1 MNETISKVEKTDVEA
16 PVIEAG
22 GTVIVF
28 QRHEKYDR
36 SKGVDTT
43 GSIMAFPEDVE
54 DTRERD
60 REFFREVLGNESDGE
75 TMVLFIGSPTQY
87 AGGGHRSMETAQL
100 AADAAIE
107 IMEEMGISPSERI
120 INFNEQFST
129 GKFDKTGQDIRPMK
143 GIEEPRMFDQNM
155 DFVEELGRQFNS
167 DKTKEDIE
175 ARRTDVKLDPQ
186 AFGAYEE
193 DAPGVKELREQF
205 GKDGKPV
212 EGVYDILD
220 RTNMSLR
227 ALERYARLFHA
238 KNPGKKLVIWAASHY
253 DTISPLVKDATG
265 QSFDTYVPV
274 DYGAGVVIEIAPG
287 GKEDPILKTKHGQVA
302 LSLGRNASKGIAA

>member
-1 MNETISKVEKTDVEA
+1 METISKVERTDIEA
-16 PVIEAG
+16 PLIDSG
-22 GTVIVF
+22 GTAIVF

-36 SKGVDTT
+36 SKGTETT
-43 GSIMAFPEDVE
+43 GSIVGEGIE
-54 DTRERD
+54 DTKERD
-60 REFFREVLGNESDGE
+60 RDFFRDVLSNEDDGE
-75 TMVLFIGSPTQY
+75 TMVLFVSSPTQY

-100 AADAAIE
+100 AEDAAIE
-107 IMEEMGISPSERI
+107 VMEEMGLDPSQRI
-120 INFNEQFST
+120 INFNDQFST
-129 GKFDKTGQDIRPMK
+129 GKFEKTGQDIRPMK
-143 GIEEPRMFDQNM
+143 GIEEPRMFDNNM

-167 DKTKEDIE
+167 EKTKEDVE
-175 ARRTDVKLDPQ
+175 ARRTDVKLDKH

-193 DAPGVKELREQF
+193 DAPGVKELREKF
-205 GKDGKPV
+205 AVDGKPV

-238 KNPGKKLVIWAASHY
+238 KNPDKRLVIWAASHY

-265 QSFDTYVPV
+265 QGFGEYVPV

-287 GKEDPILKTKHGQVA
+287 GKEDPILKTKQGEVA
-302 LSLGRNASKGIAA
+302 LNLGRKASEVVAS